1 MSDAQQSAA
10 RKSHDNNNDGEK
22 TLGSNSN
29 NNNIVPSLEEHVT
42 TTPSRTPQQS
52 SPSLLSIKSFD
63 STVMQGNLME
73 EPQNAPVRRPSRI
86 RTSSKGQT
94 SDENNASNNKNNNNM
109 KHVLRGQL
117 PLPTPLDAA
126 ECPLFC
132 CFYAEFDI
140 KVGPKVCFQSPK
152 GFMDQDMDISIDK
165 IHKILQA
172 SFESIQRQEAAGS
185 DDKGA
190 KPVEEAEAASEEE
203 SSNDHSLSIFDSCT
217 EYIITGQD
225 LTGNL
230 LNLSSH
236 QMHILTR
243 PTILHNERYERNSLL
258 FCVGFVLRRAGDP
271 RLFRPIL
278 SKWALALRDL
288 ELETSYLST
297 QQTRQELQGQ
307 LDRLLVSLNSP
318 GRECFLHLTP
328 AHILSLRLFHPPRPL
343 PEPVPDHAVPV
354 LLRREFQFQM
364 VRLCCVVCV
373 VPPPGSFQISYGSS
387 AIRVKQTCTIVRLGF
402 GH

>member
-10 RKSHDNNNDGEK
+10 RKSSNNNNDGEK
-22 TLGSNSN
+22 PFGSNSN
-29 NNNIVPSLEEHVT
+29 NNSVPNLEEHVT

-73 EPQNAPVRRPSRI
+73 EPQHAPVRRPSRI
-86 RTSSKGQT
+86 RTSSKRQT
-94 SDENNASNNKNNNNM
+94 SDENNASKNKNNNNM

-172 SFESIQRQEAAGS
+172 SFESIEHQVATGS

-190 KPVEEAEAASEEE
+190 NPVEDAKAATEEA
-203 SSNDHSLSIFDSCT
+203 SSNENSLSIFDSCT
-217 EYIITGQD
+217 EYIITGHD

-243 PTILHNERYERNSLL
+243 PTVLHNERYERNSLL

-278 SKWALALRDL
+278 SKWALTLRDL
-288 ELETSYLST
+288 ELETRYLST

-328 AHILSLRLFHPPRPL
+328 AHILSLRLFHPPRPP

-364 VRLCCVVCV
+364 VSALCVLFIFLPDSIRIFDC
-373 VPPPGSFQISYGSS
+373 SS
-387 AIRVKQTCTIVRLGF
+387 DVRANQTDTIVRLGS